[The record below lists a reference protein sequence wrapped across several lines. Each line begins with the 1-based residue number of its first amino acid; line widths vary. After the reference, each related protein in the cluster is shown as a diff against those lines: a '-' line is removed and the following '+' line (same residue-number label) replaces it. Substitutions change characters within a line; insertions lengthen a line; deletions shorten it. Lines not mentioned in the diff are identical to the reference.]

1 MSDKTAAPAK
11 VEAKAIDTRKKMFK
25 VRLYS
30 RAIIMGYK
38 RYCCFFF
45 IDFSHSHF
53 GIDWTIIFVS
63 FFITILILLQ
73 ILLNLIHLFSFYLCI
88 SFFQCFSSISYSQTL
103 LIIFTF
109 QFLFLFSSQRNQKP
123 NTSLVKIQGV
133 NCAHDTD
140 FYIGKKIA
148 YVYTVGKRIR
158 GQKPHKRYPF
168 IHIILLWIFACVA
181 FANEN
186 FQGKK
191 EKISL
196 PWIIFFLVQILSPT
210 YSFKINWIH
219 LFLSFFFFSFSNN
232 RVIWGK
238 VTRRHGM
245 NGVVRA
251 KFQVNLPP
259 KSFGQR
265 ARVMLYPSKI

>member
-38 RYCCFFF
+38 R
-45 IDFSHSHF
+45 
-53 GIDWTIIFVS
+53 
-63 FFITILILLQ
+63 
-73 ILLNLIHLFSFYLCI
+73 
-88 SFFQCFSSISYSQTL
+88 
-103 LIIFTF
+103 
-109 QFLFLFSSQRNQKP
+109 SQRNQKP

-158 GQKPHKRYPF
+158 GQKPHKR
-168 IHIILLWIFACVA
+168 
-181 FANEN
+181 
-186 FQGKK
+186 
-191 EKISL
+191 
-196 PWIIFFLVQILSPT
+196 
-210 YSFKINWIH
+210 
-219 LFLSFFFFSFSNN
+219 
-232 RVIWGK
+232 VIWGK